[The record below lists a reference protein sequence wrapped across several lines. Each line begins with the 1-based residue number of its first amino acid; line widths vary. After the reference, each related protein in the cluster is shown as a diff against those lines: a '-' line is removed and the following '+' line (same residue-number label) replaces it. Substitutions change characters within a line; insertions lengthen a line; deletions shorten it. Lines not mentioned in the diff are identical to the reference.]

1 MRTYSAALFGGE
13 AAVSDDLAVMVE
25 RC

>member
-1 MRTYSAALFGGE
+1 MRTYSAAPFGGE
-13 AAVSDDLAVMVE
+13 GAVSDDLAVMVE

>member
-1 MRTYSAALFGGE
+1 MRTYSAAPFGGE
-13 AAVSDDLAVMVE
+13 AAVSDDLAVMIE